1 VRLPQ
6 ERQTKADKAYTHAVT
21 TPESL
26 TLKPIGIIHSP
37 FKERFS
43 APRQP
48 DSSTKTPTATITLN
62 ANVELACRDLTSFS
76 HIWILFWFHL
86 NQGWN
91 PLVRPPGRGKQKRGL
106 FATRGPHRPNPVG
119 LSAVRLFGHEHQQL
133 TIEAGDLLD
142 GTPVF
147 DIKPYIP
154 YSDCITDANSGWLNT
169 PQLTQ

>member
-1 VRLPQ
+1 MV
-6 ERQTKADKAYTHAVT
+6 AVT
-21 TPESL
+21 TASVVALGWRGAEKRSL
-26 TLKPIGIIHSP
+26 NGLWTTPIGVVHSP

-48 DSSTKTPTATITLN
+48 NATTDAVVTATIELHHDL
-62 ANVELACRDLTSFS
+62 ALACRDIVSFS
-76 HIWILFWFHL
+76 HIWVLFWFHL

-106 FATRGPHRPNPVG
+106 FATRGPHRPNPLG
-119 LSAVRLFGHEHQQL
+119 LSAVRLLDHHDHCL

-142 GTPVF
+142 GTPVL

-154 YSDCITDANSGWLNT
+154 YSDCLPDANSGWLA
-169 PQLTQ
+169 

>member
-1 VRLPQ
+1 MRLPQ
-6 ERQTKADKAYTHAVT
+6 EQQTRSDKSYSNAVT

-26 TLKPIGIIHSP
+26 TLTPIGVVQSP

-48 DSSTKTPTATITLN
+48 DGNSVTATILLH
-62 ANVELACRDLTSFS
+62 ADVELACRDLTTFS

-91 PLVRPPGRGKQKRGL
+91 PQVAPPGRGKQKRGL
-106 FATRGPHRPNPVG
+106 FATRAPHRPNPVG
-119 LSAVRLFGHEHQQL
+119 LSAVRLIAHDKRQL

-142 GTPVF
+142 GTPVL

-154 YSDCITDANSGWLNT
+154 YSDCITDANSGWLRS
-169 PQLTQ
+169 PLQKS